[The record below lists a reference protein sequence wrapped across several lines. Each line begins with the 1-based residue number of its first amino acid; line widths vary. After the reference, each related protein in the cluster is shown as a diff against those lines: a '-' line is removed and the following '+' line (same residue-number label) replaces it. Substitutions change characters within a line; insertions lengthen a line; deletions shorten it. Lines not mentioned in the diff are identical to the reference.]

1 MLQQI
6 LIRTPIYVWV
16 ILAALVYRGVLSSR
30 DREVAFWKLFILPAV
45 MPLLT
50 LPDLALKFGSDA
62 RTVAIWAGGAAL
74 AALLTWQFSSGKVTP
89 AQQAGNVMVRGS
101 WLPLAAMLAVFI
113 GKYVLNVM
121 LVVLPHARHDAQFA
135 ALACAL
141 FGVFNGVFFG
151 WVARDTSSY
160 LQARAQS
167 ATIQAVS

>member
-6 LIRTPIYVWV
+6 LIRTPLYVWL
-16 ILAALVYRGVLSSR
+16 ILAALIYRGYLSSR

-50 LPDLALKFGSDA
+50 LPDLATKFGSSA
-62 RTVAIWAGGAAL
+62 QTFALWAAGAGL
-74 AALLTWQFSSGKVTP
+74 AAVLTWQFSSGKVSP
-89 AQQAGNVMVRGS
+89 VQQAGNVMVRGS
-101 WLPLAAMLAVFI
+101 WLPLAAMMAVFF
-113 GKYVLNVM
+113 GKYALNVM
-121 LVVLPHARHDAQFA
+121 LVVLPHVRHDAQFA

-160 LQARAQS
+160 LQGRAQS